1 MTITTPIHALVRAT
15 DDLVREAG
23 ALRVTVCEDSPGNRP
38 IHVETLCEDA
48 ANLEDAAREM
58 REALPDADPAAD
70 PYPEQSRE
78 AVGTVTAL
86 YLHAEE
92 SFRKID
98 SRARMRGL
106 DEVILPR
113 GGAWHPWLTIVRDEV
128 RRCRRPILAVA
139 SALIRSW
146 RDLAQRPEVRLGSA
160 TVERLNVSETSVLSA
175 SPALAGPAEM
185 QDTPRRTE

>member
-1 MTITTPIHALVRAT
+1 MTITTPIQALAGAT
-15 DDLVREAG
+15 EDLVREAG

-58 REALPDADPAAD
+58 RDALPDADPATE
-70 PYPEQSRE
+70 PYPEHWRQ
-78 AVGTVTAL
+78 AVATVTAL

-92 SFRKID
+92 SFRRID
-98 SRARMRGL
+98 SRERMHGI
-106 DEVILPR
+106 DEVLLPR
-113 GGAWHPWLTIVRDEV
+113 GGGWHPWLTIMRDEV

-160 TVERLNVSETSVLSA
+160 TVERLNVSETSVVSA
-175 SPALAGPAEM
+175 TPELAGTAQM
-185 QDTPRRTE
+185 QDTPRRSE